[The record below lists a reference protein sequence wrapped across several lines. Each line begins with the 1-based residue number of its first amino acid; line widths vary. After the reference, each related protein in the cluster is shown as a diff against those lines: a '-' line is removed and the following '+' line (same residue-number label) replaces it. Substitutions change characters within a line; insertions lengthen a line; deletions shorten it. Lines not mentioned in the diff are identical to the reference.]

1 MAEGARLAQALLRP
15 RAVALVGASGDAKKN
30 TSRPQRYLAKHG
42 YAGTVYPVN
51 PTRKE
56 ILGAQAWPDI
66 ASLPCP
72 VDNAFIMLPA
82 EAAIDAVAECGKAG
96 IPVATLLA
104 DGFAEAGADGA
115 ALQARLIETA
125 RAGGVRLLGP
135 NSIGIVNPP
144 MGLTLTANAA
154 LEAETLPKGRFG
166 VVSHSGSLLG
176 MLLSRGAA
184 HGLGFA
190 GMISLGNEADIGLAE
205 AIDALTEDRDTD
217 AILLYLETV
226 RDPAATAAAL
236 RGAYDAGKPVIAF
249 KLGRS
254 EAGQALTVS
263 HTGAIAGS
271 DAMTGAFLR
280 DNGAIRVDM
289 AETLIEAP
297 MLAVGRR
304 PSAQGRVAV
313 MSTTGG
319 GGAMVVDRLGLMGVD
334 LVAPPQALIDRLA
347 AQGIAI
353 GDGLLTDLTLAGTK
367 REVYSAV
374 LTALLN
380 SDHCDAV
387 VAVVGTSAQFQ
398 PQHAVQPILDASPAP
413 KPLAVFLTPQADESL
428 RLLAAAGIA
437 AFRTPESCADAV
449 RALVE
454 WRAPR
459 PRPDAPPAGLAEA
472 NRLLAAARGPM
483 SEAEAGAVFAAL
495 GVGGP
500 TSQTIADPDAPGAL
514 AATIGY
520 PVAAKLLSPDIAHK
534 TEAGGVA
541 LGIES
546 DAALAAAWAGMRAR
560 VAAAHPDARI
570 DGLLLQRMEK
580 GLAEVLVGYRR
591 DPQAGPAVVLGMG
604 GVLAE
609 IYADAAIRLAPV
621 TPDEARAMIDEVR
634 GLALLRGYRNL
645 PEGDLTA
652 LAEAVAAVS
661 WLAVAE
667 TPVAEAEINPLIVK
681 TAGAGVVAVDG
692 LIRLAT

>member
-1 MAEGARLAQALLRP
+1 MAEGASARVDLAQALLRP
-15 RAVALVGASGDAKKN
+15 RAVALIGASGDAKKN

-42 YAGTVYPVN
+42 FAGTVYPVN

-56 ILGAQAWPDI
+56 IFGALVWPDI

-72 VDNAFIMLPA
+72 VDHAYIMLPA

-115 ALQARLIETA
+115 ALQARLVETA

-135 NSIGIVNPP
+135 NSIGVVNPP
-144 MGLTLTANAA
+144 MGLALTANAA
-154 LEAETLPKGRFG
+154 LEADSLPKGRFG

-205 AIDALTEDRDTD
+205 AIAVLTEDRDTD

-226 RDPAATAAAL
+226 RAPEATAAAL
-236 RGAYDAGKPVIAF
+236 RGAYEAGKPVVAF

-254 EAGQALTVS
+254 QAGQALTVS

-280 DNGAIRVDM
+280 DNGALRVDL

-297 MLAVGRR
+297 MLAIGRR
-304 PSAQGRVAV
+304 PMARGRIAV

-319 GGAMVVDRLGLMGVD
+319 GGAMVVDRLGLMGVEV
-334 LVAPPQALIDRLA
+334 VAPPRALIDGLA
-347 AQGIAI
+347 AQGITI
-353 GDGLLTDLTLAGTK
+353 GDGLLTDLTLAGTR

-374 LTALLN
+374 LNALLA

-398 PQHAVQPILDASPAP
+398 PQHAVQPILDAAPAA
-413 KPLAVFLTPQADESL
+413 KPLAVFLTPQADDSL
-428 RLLAAAGIA
+428 HLLAKAGIA
-437 AFRTPESCADAV
+437 AFRTPEGCADAV
-449 RALVE
+449 RALVD

-459 PRPDAPPAGLAEA
+459 VLPKAAPPGLADA
-472 NRLLAAARGPM
+472 NRLLAASRGPM

-495 GVGGP
+495 GVAAP
-500 TSQTIADPDAPGAL
+500 ANQVIAAPDDAGAL
-514 AATIGY
+514 TSAIGY

-534 TEAGGVA
+534 TEASAVA
-541 LGIES
+541 LGVGS
-546 DAALAAAWAGMRAR
+546 DAELAAAWTAMRTR
-560 VAAAHPDARI
+560 VGAVHPNARI
-570 DGLLLQRMEK
+570 DGLLLQSMES
-580 GLAEVLVGYRR
+580 GLAEVLVGYRD

-604 GVLAE
+604 GTLAE
-609 IYADAAIRLAPV
+609 IYADTAIRLAPV
-621 TPDEARAMIDEVR
+621 TTAEAREMIAEVR

-645 PEGDLTA
+645 PDGDLAA
-652 LAEAVAAVS
+652 LAETVAAVS
-661 WLAVAE
+661 WLAAAE
-667 TPVAEAEINPLIVK
+667 PAVAEAEINPLIVK
-681 TAGAGVVAVDG
+681 AAGEGVVAVD
-692 LIRLAT
+692 